1 VPDRRNASRKRWRKI
16 VFAGNKIEM
25 DHGEAR
31 GAGGGFGGK
40 FSYKYTINGTF
51 FFFQAIA
58 FMRLAFS
65 HNKTIH

>member
-1 VPDRRNASRKRWRKI
+1 
-16 VFAGNKIEM
+16 M

-65 HNKTIH
+65 HIKTIH